1 MAPNPAIMTTVEQLG
16 YRVTVGDVA
25 AKAGLNINFAQ
36 QGLLVLAS
44 EAGGHLQVAESGEI
58 AYLFPKNFR
67 SVLRNKFL
75 RLKLQEWWE
84 KIWRVLFYLIRIS
97 FGIVLMAS
105 IALIAA
111 AIAIIL
117 IAMTMNSNDS
127 SSGGGGGGGGN
138 SSSSGGGGFWSF
150 FWFFDFGANRRDYY
164 NQGSPRS
171 SKRNQQAEKER
182 SVKEEMNFLES
193 IFSFL
198 FGDGNPNSDLEKRR
212 WQEIGTAILRSK
224 GAVAAEQI
232 APYLDNL
239 GEEYNRES
247 EDYMLPV
254 LTKFDG
260 RPEVSNDGEIV
271 YHFPEL
277 QTTARE
283 QSEPSVAADYLR
295 EQLWRFSHAS
305 SGKIMMS
312 LGLGALN
319 IVGAL
324 VLGSLLKGGVAA
336 QLGGLVAFVNSIYW
350 ILLAYGIGF
359 LAIPLIRYFWIQL
372 KNQRIEARNYT
383 RQQQAIVLK
392 QPEAALQKKMAYAQ
406 QFAAQNIINADN
418 LAYTSEKDLLDQDLE
433 QSDKIDAEWRK
444 RLES

>member
-1 MAPNPAIMTTVEQLG
+1 MAPNPTIMTTVEQLG

-25 AKAGLNINFAQ
+25 AKAGLNINLAQ

-67 SVLRNKFL
+67 AVLRNKFL
-75 RLKLQEWWE
+75 RLKLQEWW
-84 KIWRVLFYLIRIS
+84 KKVWHVLFYLIRIS
-97 FGIVLMAS
+97 FGIILMAS
-105 IALIAA
+105 IALIVA

-117 IAMTMNSNDS
+117 IAMTMSNDNN
-127 SSGGGGGGGGN
+127 SSGGGGGGS
-138 SSSSGGGGFWSF
+138 SSSSGGGFNWNF
-150 FWFFDFGANRRDYY
+150 LWFFDFGSHRQDYY
-164 NQGSPRS
+164 QQGSSR
-171 SKRNQQAEKER
+171 SKRSKKSAKQAAETG
-182 SVKEEMNFLES
+182 EMNFLES

-198 FGDGNPNSDLEKRR
+198 FGDGNPNADLEERR
-212 WQEIGTAILRSK
+212 WQEIGSAISSSK

-239 GEEYNRES
+239 GEESKRES

-254 LTKFDG
+254 LTRFDG
-260 RPEVSNDGEIV
+260 RPEVSPDGEIV

-277 QTTARE
+277 QTTA
-283 QSEPSVAADYLR
+283 QTQQAQYLAADYLKER
-295 EQLWRFSHAS
+295 LWRFSRAD
-305 SGKIMMS
+305 SGQIMMS
-312 LGLGALN
+312 VGLGALN
-319 IVGAL
+319 LVGAL
-324 VLGSLLKGGVAA
+324 VLGSLLKGGIAA

-350 ILLAYGIGF
+350 ILLIYGIGF

-372 KNQRIEARNYT
+372 KNPQIEVRNQT
-383 RQQQAIVLK
+383 RQQQTIALK
-392 QPEAALQKKMAYAQ
+392 QPDANLRKKLAYAQ
-406 QFAAQNIINADN
+406 QFAAQNVIDTDN